1 MSIEKNFMRLMPVIL
16 GYSNE
21 SYKEMLSKNRTITP
35 LQLERELKIFNEIK
49 VLYRDIVDLFNEL
62 NLDLILF
69 LKAECDRLRTY
80 NIVLGENDVPAS
92 VIEEAIFYLKILK
105 SESS

>member
-1 MSIEKNFMRLMPVIL
+1 MIVEKNFMRLLPVFQ
-16 GYSNE
+16 GYSSE
-21 SYKEMLSKNRTITP
+21 FYREVLSKNKTITSS
-35 LQLERELKIFNEIK
+35 QLERELEIFNEIK

-69 LKAECDRLRTY
+69 LKAECDRLRTH

-92 VIEEAIFYLKILK
+92 VMEEAVFYLKILK